1 MADIVNAAAHLRARR
16 PRAGQRGVR
25 IEPRLIAAFEVFGE
39 PVPKARPR
47 VVVAGGRRAFTPSRT
62 VKGEQHVQEC
72 CFVANPRLRPVEGSV
87 GLKLRFYVGGLG
99 RGDLDNYVKLVS
111 DALNKIAWFDDAQVV
126 KLDAEIETFA
136 ARPRTDVEV
145 WLLAIPV

>member
-1 MADIVNAAAHLRARR
+1 M
-16 PRAGQRGVR
+16 R
-25 IEPRLIAAFEVFGE
+25 IEPRLIARFEVFGE

-72 CFVANPRLRPVEGSV
+72 CFVSDPRLRPIEGSV

-136 ARPRTDVEV
+136 ARPRTEVEV
-145 WLLAIPV
+145 WLLAIPS

>member
-1 MADIVNAAAHLRARR
+1 
-16 PRAGQRGVR
+16 VR
-25 IEPRLIAAFEVFGE
+25 IEPRLIARFEVFGE

-72 CFVANPRLRPVEGSV
+72 CFVSDPRLRPIEGSV

-136 ARPRTDVEV
+136 ARPRTEVEV
-145 WLLAIPV
+145 WLLAIPS